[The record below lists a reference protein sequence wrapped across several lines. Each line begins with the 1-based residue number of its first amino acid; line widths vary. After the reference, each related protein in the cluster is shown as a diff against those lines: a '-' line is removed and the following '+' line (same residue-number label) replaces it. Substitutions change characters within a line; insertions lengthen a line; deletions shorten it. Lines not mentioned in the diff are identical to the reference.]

1 MAEDRDWSFPPDLQP
16 KQRDVAFELQ
26 PVLDAVVS
34 VRTEIPDNAFTASI
48 LGTERAGSGVVIRD
62 DGLVLTVGY
71 LITEAETLWLTTNDG
86 HVVPGH
92 PLAYDF
98 TTGLGL
104 IHPLGKLQVPS
115 IARGSA
121 ARIVADDEVF
131 VIGHGGREHS
141 LRTKV
146 VARREFAG
154 YWEYLLDD
162 ALFVSP
168 PHPQWGGS
176 ALVDQEGFLIGIGSL
191 LVEEVVDGNRVQGNM
206 FMPIDLLEPILED
219 LLRTGR
225 TANPPRPWMGMYV
238 TDAQGQL
245 VVAGL
250 ARSGP
255 AERAGV
261 MVGDRVVDVA
271 GERVHSLADLFRAVW
286 RLGPAG
292 VEVPLAFRREDAM
305 VRVRLI
311 SADRS
316 DFLKKPL
323 LH

>member
-1 MAEDRDWSFPPDLQP
+1 MADTTHWSFPAP
-16 KQRDVAFELQ
+16 LQ
-26 PVLDAVVS
+26 PVAAEVGFDLAHALDAVVRLS
-34 VRTEIPDNAFTASI
+34 SRVPDDGFTAAS
-48 LGTERAGSGVVIRD
+48 LGTEREGNGVVIRD
-62 DGLVLTVGY
+62 DGLIVTIGY
-71 LITEAETLWLTTNDG
+71 LITEADAIWITTNDG
-86 HVVPGH
+86 RVVQGH

-98 TTGLGL
+98 TTGMGL
-104 IHPLGKLQVPS
+104 VLPLGRLG
-115 IARGSA
+115 IAPLTMGSA
-121 ARIVADDEVF
+121 AKVGVDDDVY
-131 VIGHGGREHS
+131 VIGHGGRAHALKAS
-141 LRTKV
+141 V
-146 VARREFAG
+146 FARREFAG

-206 FMPIDLLEPILED
+206 FVPIDLLEPILED